1 MHELSIVMSI
11 IEIANTEAVKANVSK
26 IDAIELEI
34 GLLSGIEM
42 SAFDFAWQ
50 EAVKS
55 TVLENA
61 ERNIIKPEGKA
72 HCLDCNS
79 SFDID
84 NLYEQCPVCKSH
96 FIDITQGKELRVK
109 SVTVQ

>member
-11 IEIANTEAVKANVSK
+11 IEIADGEAVKANASK
-26 IDAIELEI
+26 IDEIELEL

-50 EAVKS
+50 EAVRS

-61 ERNIIKPEGKA
+61 ERIIVRPSGKA
-72 HCLDCNS
+72 VCLECNTT
-79 SFDID
+79 FDMD
-84 NLYEQCPVCKSH
+84 NLYAPCPACKSH
-96 FIDITQGKELRVK
+96 FIEITQGKELRVK
-109 SVTVQ
+109 SLTVA

>member
-11 IEIANTEAVKANVSK
+11 IEIANIEATKANALK
-26 IDAIELEI
+26 IDEIELEM

-61 ERNIIKPEGKA
+61 ERIIVRPGGKA
-72 HCLDCNS
+72 VCLECNN
-79 SFDID
+79 SFGLDS
-84 NLYEQCPVCKSH
+84 LYSPCPVCKSH
-96 FIDITQGKELRVK
+96 FINIIQGKELRVK
-109 SVTVQ
+109 SVTV

>member
-1 MHELSIVMSI
+1 MHELSIVMNI
-11 IEIANTEAVKANVSK
+11 IEIANGEAVKANVSK
-26 IDAIELEI
+26 IDEIELEM
-34 GLLSGIEM
+34 GWLSNIEM

-61 ERNIIKPEGKA
+61 ERIIVRLGGKA
-72 HCLDCNS
+72 VCLDCNL

-84 NLYEQCPVCKSH
+84 NLYDQCPVCRSH
-96 FIDITQGKELRVK
+96 FIEITQ
-109 SVTVQ
+109 

>member
-11 IEIANTEAVKANVSK
+11 IDIANGEAVKANVSK
-26 IDAIELEI
+26 IDEIELEM
-34 GLLSGIEM
+34 GVLSGIEM

-61 ERNIIKPEGKA
+61 ERIIVRPTGKA
-72 HCLDCNS
+72 VCLECNT
-79 SFDID
+79 SFDMD
-84 NLYEQCPVCKSH
+84 RLFDPCPVCKSH
-96 FIDITQGKELRVK
+96 FINITQGKELRVK
-109 SVTVQ
+109 SVTIE

>member
-11 IEIANTEAVKANVSK
+11 IDIANDEAVKAKAYK
-26 IDAIELEI
+26 ISEIDLEI

-42 SAFDFAWQ
+42 SAFEFAWQ

-61 ERNIIKPEGKA
+61 VININRPKGKA
-72 HCLDCNS
+72 ICLECDS
-79 SFDID
+79 SFGIES
-84 NLYEQCPVCKSH
+84 LYSPCPFCKSH
-96 FIDITQGKELRVK
+96 FIDITQGKELKVRSLLVD
-109 SVTVQ
+109 

>member
-1 MHELSIVMSI
+1 MSI
-11 IEIANTEAVKANVSK
+11 IDIARDEAIKAKAYSISEI
-26 IDAIELEI
+26 DLEI

-42 SAFDFAWQ
+42 SAFEFAWQ

-61 ERNIIKPEGKA
+61 AKNIVRPKGKA
-72 HCLDCNS
+72 NCLECES

-84 NLYEQCPVCKSH
+84 SLYTPCPFCKSH
-96 FIDITQGKELRVK
+96 FINITQGKELKVRSLLVE
-109 SVTVQ
+109 

>member
-11 IEIANTEAVKANVSK
+11 IEIANGEAIKANVSK
-26 IDAIELEI
+26 IDEIELEM

-55 TVLENA
+55 SVLENA
-61 ERNIIKPEGKA
+61 ERIIVRPSGKA
-72 HCLDCNS
+72 VCLECNT

-84 NLYEQCPVCKSH
+84 SLYDQCPVCKSH

-109 SVTVQ
+109 SLTVQ

>member
-11 IEIANTEAVKANVSK
+11 IEIANGEATKANAIK
-26 IDAIELEI
+26 IDEIELEM

-55 TVLENA
+55 TILENA
-61 ERNIIKPEGKA
+61 ERIIIRPGGKA
-72 HCLDCNS
+72 VCLECNN
-79 SFDID
+79 SFDLD
-84 NLYEQCPVCKSH
+84 SLYSPCPACKSH
-96 FIDITQGKELRVK
+96 FINIIQGKELRVK
-109 SVTVQ
+109 SVTVE